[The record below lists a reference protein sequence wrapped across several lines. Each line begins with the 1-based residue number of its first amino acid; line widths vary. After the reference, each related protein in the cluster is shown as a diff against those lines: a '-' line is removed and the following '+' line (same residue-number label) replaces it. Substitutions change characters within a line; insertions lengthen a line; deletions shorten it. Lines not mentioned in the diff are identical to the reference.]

1 MLKEPKLKSPQ
12 FGKKG
17 FVINVRD
24 SFILELIVERE
35 CIQKEK
41 ILTYQQLAWTVIKQ
55 RGIFLK

>member
-12 FGKKG
+12 FGKKE

-35 CIQKEK
+35 YIQKEK
-41 ILTYQQLAWTVIKQ
+41 ALTFQRLVWIVIKQ

>member
-35 CIQKEK
+35 YIQKEK
-41 ILTYQQLAWTVIKQ
+41 VLMYQRLV
-55 RGIFLK
+55 